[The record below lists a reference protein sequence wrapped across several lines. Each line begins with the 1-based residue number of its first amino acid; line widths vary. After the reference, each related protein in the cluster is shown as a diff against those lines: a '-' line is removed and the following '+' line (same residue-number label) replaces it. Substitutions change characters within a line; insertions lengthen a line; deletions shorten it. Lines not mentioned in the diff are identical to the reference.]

1 MTKQAYK
8 KAGVDLDAS
17 REVKRR
23 IRDIVARTHGPEV
36 LAGVGAF
43 GALYSFAGYTDPV
56 LVASTDPV
64 GTKLKLAVMTGR
76 YEGIGADLVNACV
89 NDVIVCGARPLLFL
103 DYINMSRLRS
113 EVVVTL
119 VEGMARACEEVAM
132 CAHRGRD
139 RGDAG
144 RIRG

>member
-8 KAGVDLDAS
+8 KAGVDLEAS

-64 GTKLKLAVMTGR
+64 GTKLKLAVMTWPVRGYRRGPGQRVRKRR
-76 YEGIGADLVNACV
+76 YRV
-89 NDVIVCGARPLLFL
+89 
-103 DYINMSRLRS
+103 RS
-113 EVVVTL
+113 QATY
-119 VEGMARACEEVAM
+119 CSWTTST
-132 CAHRGRD
+132 
-139 RGDAG
+139 
-144 RIRG
+144 